1 MIIFSIFREVL
12 RRPLGAVS
20 AAVLVALYAAA
31 VFADF
36 FAPYAT
42 NEQDLER
49 TYHPPTAL
57 IFQDGG
63 LQVQAYELVDP
74 TEAKYE
80 KSRGAGVSNPFLW

>member
-57 IFQDGG
+57 IFQRWWLASSG
-63 LQVQAYELVDP
+63 LRI
-74 TEAKYE
+74 
-80 KSRGAGVSNPFLW
+80 SRSDRGEV